1 MTELLYSP
9 KIKPEHLARK
19 AIVYLRQ
26 SSEKQVRYNLESQRL
41 QYEMAD
47 RIRNMGW
54 REVEIIDS
62 DLGSSAGMAADRRE
76 GFERVLSLVALGE
89 VGIVGSREVSRLS
102 RTDKDWCRLLEVCQI
117 FGTLI
122 GDEQQ
127 IYDLSYLDD
136 QLVLGIKGTLSV
148 VELKVLRQR
157 MQAGQESKARR
168 GELFKRLPVGYSRD
182 LTGKIILHP
191 DRRICEAIRLVFMK
205 FRERWSIRQTF
216 QWFRDHDIELPAN
229 PIRGTKLIWKVPT
242 QSLVRDILINPFYA
256 GAYVWGRRPVT
267 TQLVDGRLHKRQSAT
282 RRAEECRVFIP
293 NHHEGYIDWAAYEEN
308 QRMTRCNSVNWQGD
322 EYMAS
327 IRAGQ
332 GLLVGLLRCGHCGRK
347 LHVRYWGGQGTH
359 ARYLCKGD
367 YDDGGQYCL
376 GFGGASVDRRLGQEL
391 LKVISPL
398 GLEASLR
405 ALDELNAGDAAQR
418 VALSSKLEQLEYET
432 QKAFEQYDA
441 VDARNR
447 LAAGELE
454 RRWNEKLEEIA
465 KTKQRLASLNEKR
478 YSLTAEE
485 EAQILAMGENFAE
498 TWQSDQCPPELK
510 KMIFRT
516 VVQEII
522 VHTDLEKRT
531 LQFTIHWKGGTHTQ
545 FTMERPRSATE
556 SATPMEALEIIRRMA
571 VRHGDDEI
579 ASVLNR
585 LGYSTGKNKR
595 WNQTR
600 VATARRNYSIAG
612 QKHALPD
619 PETVSLNEAARIC
632 GVSHR
637 TIERLVEAG
646 LLKREQVTARAPWR
660 IRRTDLNDEPVRSV
674 IERLL
679 RTGKLVLQGGSLEN
693 QPILLLK
700 TKEMIMPGIMS
711 EGSVGVFG
719 SRCATR

>member
-1 MTELLYSP
+1 
-9 KIKPEHLARK
+9 
-19 AIVYLRQ
+19 
-26 SSEKQVRYNLESQRL
+26 
-41 QYEMAD
+41 
-47 RIRNMGW
+47 
-54 REVEIIDS
+54 VEIIDS
-62 DLGSSAGMAADRRE
+62 DLGCSAGMAADRRE

-122 GDEQQ
+122 ADEQQ
-127 IYDLSYLDD
+127 IYDLNYLDD

-168 GELFKRLPVGYSRD
+168 GELFKRLPVGYVQD
-182 LTGKIILHP
+182 LTGKVVLHP
-191 DRRICEAIRLVFMK
+191 DQRICEAIRLVFMK

-267 TQLVDGRLHKRQSAT
+267 TLLVNGRLEKRQSAMH
-282 RRAEECRVFIP
+282 RAEECRVFIP
-293 NHHEGYIDWAAYEEN
+293 HHHQGYIDWATYEEN
-308 QRMTRCNSVNWQGD
+308 QRMTRRNSVNWQGD
-322 EYMAS
+322 EGMAA

-347 LHVRYWGGQGTH
+347 LHVRYWGGRGTH

-376 GFGGASVDRRLGQEL
+376 GFGGASVDRRLGQEV

-398 GLEASLR
+398 GVAASLR
-405 ALDELNAGDAAQR
+405 ALEEFAAGDAAQC
-418 VALSSKLEQLEYET
+418 VALSSKLEQLQYEA
-432 QKAFEQYDA
+432 QRAFEQYDA

-454 RRWNEKLEEIA
+454 RRWNEKLGEIA
-465 KTKQRLASLNEKR
+465 KAKQRLASLNEKR

-485 EAQILAMGENFAE
+485 ETQILAMGENFAE
-498 TWQSDQCPPELK
+498 TWHNDQCPPALK

-516 VVQEII
+516 VVEEII
-522 VHTDLEKRT
+522 VRTDPEKKA

-545 FTMERPRSATE
+545 LTMERPRSATE
-556 SATPMEALEIIRRMA
+556 TATSMEALEIIRRMA
-571 VRHGDDEI
+571 IRHGDDEI

-585 LGYSTGKNKR
+585 LGYSTGKGKR

-600 VATARRNYSIAG
+600 VATARRNYSITG

-646 LLKREQVTARAPWR
+646 LLKREQVIARAPWR
-660 IRRTDLNDEPVRSV
+660 IQRKDLNDEPVRSV

-693 QPILLLK
+693 QAILFAE
-700 TKEMIMPGIMS
+700 KEGDDNARHH
-711 EGSVGVFG
+711 E
-719 SRCATR
+719 